1 MPVVH
6 TDSVQGVKLYDTTT
20 GQRIGYIDRGAHAPR
35 AELFKCSM
43 IWKDDHTL
51 VIAWADYI
59 KVVRIRARGKTSQNT
74 GLPALTVELT
84 SIFQVDCM
92 ISGIATYG
100 PTSFLVLAYVPPDS
114 YTFDNEATDNPQEQ
128 KRKAANRPELRIIDK
143 GEEISADALSLQN
156 FHLYG
161 CNDYTLAAAPIPVPT
176 STSPK
181 PNTVRGGG
189 TDDLSFFVVSPSDII
204 VVRPRDEADH
214 IEWLVD
220 QERYEE
226 ALAAAEVFKQKHGG
240 ALDIQAIGRKY
251 MKHLVHRG
259 KCFGSEKRTSF
270 VELMRAQMNLKE
282 PQVLL
287 PRSSSGTLPLGESVL
302 RNSSDMIS

>member
-259 KCFGSEKRTSF
+259 KYFGSEKRTSF

-282 PQVLL
+282 PQALL